1 MFVALSFIGKLPSY
15 IIESVYQIRLYFN
28 GSIYLITDDIN
39 SCYLAKLENVII
51 INYNEVRSQEFI
63 NTIKSNYNKFY
74 ICHKLKGREQLFIR
88 SFERFFLVSNL
99 MKRDNLSDCL
109 FLELDN
115 LIYRNPNDWLEEFS
129 KYELCYLFDN
139 YDRCSAGLM
148 YIKSPTSLDGFL
160 NYSISYIESSNEFLT
175 EMICL
180 YRYYILNSH
189 NIMILPTYWKD
200 NNIPEIASMNF
211 DKSSAVSNCL
221 DKVGLFDALG
231 IGIYLLGMDMIHT
244 NNRVIKGCKNKW
256 GAIDYTKNKFKWEKD
271 IDGLNKPYIMY
282 LDRWILINNLH
293 VHSKNLKEGLSKGLN
308 LT

>member
-1 MFVALSFIGKLPSY
+1 MFIALSFVGRLPSY
-15 IIESVYQIRLYFN
+15 IVESVYQIRLYFT
-28 GSIYLITDDIN
+28 GSIYLIIDDIK
-39 SCYLAKLENVII
+39 SIYLAKLENVII
-51 INYNEVRSQEFI
+51 INYNDVRSQEFI

-74 ICHKLKGREQLFIR
+74 ICHKLKDRKQLFIR

-160 NYSISYIESSNEFLT
+160 NYSISYIKSSTEFLN
-175 EMICL
+175 EMTCL
-180 YRYYILNSH
+180 YRYYIVNKDSS

-200 NNIPEIASMNF
+200 ESIPEIASMNF
-211 DKSSAVSNCL
+211 G
-221 DKVGLFDALG
+221 KVGLYDALG
-231 IGIYLLGMDMIHT
+231 IGIYLLGMDVFHT
-244 NNRVIKGCKNKW
+244 NNKLVKGCNNKW
-256 GAIDYTKNKFKWEKD
+256 GAIHYTKNTFKWEKD
-271 IDGLNKPYIMY
+271 VDGLNKPYI
-282 LDRWILINNLH
+282 LHGNTWILINNLH
-293 VHSKNLKEGLSKGLN
+293 VHSKNLKEGLSK
-308 LT
+308 